1 MPQVI
6 MELSLASMG
15 PVVMEYMMTQQEE
28 RKERIAQIPN
38 PKLVGGPGG
47 KHAPAPTVKIV
58 KEGAL
63 GILAKRNSTFATFK
77 AVAKYMARPHTYGHT
92 CAGTQAR
99 GHSCV
104 PGHTVGNASRVRMSC
119 RGTNAHTQVRR
130 NLPALSVPSAS

>member
-1 MPQVI
+1 

-15 PVVMEYMMTQQEE
+15 LVVMEYMMTQQVE
-28 RKERIAQIPN
+28 KKGKTAQIHS

-47 KHAPAPTVKIV
+47 KHAPAPIVKTV

-63 GILAKRNSTFATFK
+63 GILAKRNSTFATSK

-92 CAGTQAR
+92 CAGIQAR
-99 GHSCV
+99 GRSCV
-104 PGHTVGNASRVRMSC
+104 PGHTVGNALHVRMSY
-119 RGTNAHTQVRR
+119 RDTNVHTQVRR